1 MAHVERTAE
10 VAWSGTI
17 ARGMGMASGGS
28 GAIRGLP
35 ITLAS
40 RFGAPEGKTSP
51 EELIAAAHA
60 GCFAMALGSPWQ
72 AGAHRRNASTFPSE

>member
-10 VAWSGTI
+10 VAWIGTI
-17 ARGMGMASGGS
+17 ARGTGLASGGS

-40 RFGAPEGKTSP
+40 RFGAPEGR
-51 EELIAAAHA
+51 
-60 GCFAMALGSPWQ
+60 Q
-72 AGAHRRNASTFPSE
+72 ARKS

>member
-1 MAHVERTAE
+1 MAHVERTGE

-40 RFGAPEGKTSP
+40 RFGAPR
-51 EELIAAAHA
+51 AR
-60 GCFAMALGSPWQ
+60 Q
-72 AGAHRRNASTFPSE
+72 ARKS